1 MDQNTDQLK
10 DDIER
15 RREDIGETLDAIGDR
30 VIPGRI
36 IERRREQLRY
46 GVSGVRDRVM
56 GTAHEISDAASAA
69 GDQLGPEA
77 VSRQV
82 SGHPLGAGL
91 VAAGLG
97 FLVAAAIPRTQAEVQ
112 LAESISD
119 AAAPIREQAEQA
131 VREVGQSIADDA
143 SHAAA
148 ELKERAATAAADLT
162 DTAQQAAN
170 ETRDE
175 LRH

>member
-1 MDQNTDQLK
+1 MDQDTDQLK

-15 RREDIGETLDAIGDR
+15 RRDDIGETLDAIGDR

-46 GVSGVRDRVM
+46 GMSGVRDRVM
-56 GTAHEISDAASAA
+56 GTAREISDATSAA
-69 GDQLGPEA
+69 GDQLGPQA

-82 SGHPLGAGL
+82 TGHPLGAGL

-97 FLVAAAIPRTQAEVQ
+97 FLVAAAIPRTQPEVD
-112 LAESISD
+112 LAESISE
-119 AAAPIREQAEQA
+119 AATPIREQAQQA
-131 VREVGQSIADDA
+131 VREVGQSIAEDA
-143 SHAAA
+143 SNAAA
-148 ELKERAATAAADLT
+148 DLKERASSAAADLT

-170 ETRDE
+170 QTREE